1 MAPTVTGTPAFD
13 RSLIAA
19 DYARA
24 GRQVRDLIAG
34 ATPAELR
41 RRSSGTRWTNEQL
54 LFHMVFG
61 YMVVQALLPLV
72 RLISRLPAP
81 IGRGFAAVLNAGT
94 KPFDLVNYWGSC
106 AAALVFNRH
115 RMAAKFDRV
124 SSALLRRLER
134 ETERDLARSM
144 PFPTRWDP
152 FFLPTM
158 TLGQLYAYPTQHFD
172 FHRAQLSL

>member
-1 MAPTVTGTPAFD
+1 MVTGTPPSD
-13 RSLIAA
+13 RSEIAA

-24 GRQVRDLIAG
+24 RRQLRDLVGG
-34 ATPAELR
+34 ATPADLR
-41 RRSSGTRWTNEQL
+41 RRSNGTRWNNEQL

-72 RLISRLPAP
+72 RVVSRLPAP
-81 IGRGFAAVLNAGT
+81 VGRGFAAVLNAGT
-94 KPFDLVNYWGSC
+94 RPFDFVNYWGSC

-124 SSALLRRLER
+124 SASLLRRLDR
-134 ETERDLARSM
+134 ESDRDLARGM